1 VTSAAQAAGHHT
13 PPVPIRPPMWA
24 PDGRNI
30 YFTAAVGG
38 AVHLFR
44 ATVPGGRIE
53 QVTTGERRIGG
64 LGIDRELRRVAYT
77 VGEFDRPAEVWSAD
91 IDGRNERRLS
101 SVHADFLSAIT
112 PATHP
117 SERVVWTS
125 YDGTRIEGF
134 LFFRTA
140 AIPTASRTR

>member
-1 VTSAAQAAGHHT
+1 
-13 PPVPIRPPMWA
+13 MWA